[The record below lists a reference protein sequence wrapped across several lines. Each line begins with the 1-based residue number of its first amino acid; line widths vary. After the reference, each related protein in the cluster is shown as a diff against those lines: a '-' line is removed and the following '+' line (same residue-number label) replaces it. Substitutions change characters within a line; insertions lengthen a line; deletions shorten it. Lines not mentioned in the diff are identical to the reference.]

1 MVNEFNDLAVKLS
14 FSTESDIL
22 EKVGKFNISLG
33 TISRVIQPSL
43 VQ

>member
-1 MVNEFNDLAVKLS
+1 MHSLIQNIGRTS
-14 FSTESDIL
+14 FSAESDIL
-22 EKVGKFNISLG
+22 EKVGKFNISKG